1 MEYKMGRDLH
11 RGISKFKH
19 EALGRN
25 IDAART
31 TSLLT
36 FSSFNIYSLKIKRQ
50 KGRKLFSNNVS
61 IKYCLFHTTN

>member
-1 MEYKMGRDLH
+1 MQGPLTEYKVGRDPH

-36 FSSFNIYSLKIKRQ
+36 FSSLNIYSLKKKAENYFQIM
-50 KGRKLFSNNVS
+50 FP
-61 IKYCLFHTTN
+61 